1 MLYIISEQQF
11 KIYKSQDPN
20 KPLSRFEIK
29 ILKTIHE
36 EKKDYTTRDKLIK
49 RIEYLLPFL
58 NINPKLAQYFYE
70 LYRANYRK
78 KGDFENIT
86 KEDYVDPQQGRGKTT
101 SNTNAWKYSIAQLPF
116 RGQNITGFWGRT
128 NKGEPVYIINSYDWY
143 PIYIFKDGKWYQTS
157 DRYSSS
163 TGRQMS
169 NVNPHDDDNLE
180 TQVYLL
186 TKDEMKQLLSGLS
199 HDELM
204 KNKINS
210 LLSQKD
216 FFLKKRVQRVTT
228 WGGENWNGGTIHIK
242 YKIKDI
248 VPDGDFVK
256 MKVDIT
262 DVVSKRKPEL
272 NYLKGEMPGVT
283 KEYVETRATGDLKSK
298 LKEFIGATN
307 RHYYKIP
314 ENTNVKFE
322 FNHTKG
328 Q

>member
-1 MLYIISEQQF
+1 MPYIITEQQF
-11 KIYKSQDPN
+11 KVYKSQDPN

-36 EKKDYTTRDKLIK
+36 EKKDYTTKDKLIK

-58 NINPKLAQYFYE
+58 NINPKLSQYFYE

-78 KGDFENIT
+78 NGDFENIT
-86 KEDYVDPQQGRGKTT
+86 KEDYVDPQRVRGKTT

-116 RGQNITGFWGRT
+116 RGTNLTGFWGRT
-128 NKGEPVYIINSYDWY
+128 SKGEPVYIINSYDWY
-143 PIYIFKDGKWYQTS
+143 PIYIFKDDKWYQVS

-163 TGRQMS
+163 TGRQMY
-169 NVNPHDDDNLE
+169 NVNPQDDENLE
-180 TQVYLL
+180 TSVYLL
-186 TKDEMKQLLSGLS
+186 TQNEMKLLLSGLS

-216 FFLKKRVQRVTT
+216 ALLKKRLQRVTT
-228 WGGENWNGGTIHIK
+228 WGGEEWQGGTIHIK
-242 YKIKDI
+242 YRIKDI
-248 VPDGDFVK
+248 VPNDDFVK
-256 MKVDIT
+256 MKIDIT

-283 KEYVETRATGDLKSK
+283 KEFVETRALGDLKTK
-298 LKEFIGATN
+298 MKEFIGGKTMN
-307 RHYYKIP
+307 YYGMP
-314 ENTNVKFE
+314 ENANIKFE
-322 FNHTKG
+322 FNHTKES
-328 Q
+328 